1 MPKTRLVIDLDE
13 ELAAS
18 LEAVA
23 KQSQTSIESFAAKAL
38 ARAVI
43 DVEAW
48 AEEEAAFAE
57 YERTGEAIPIAAV
70 EEWVRSWGTESE
82 LPPPKPCKSRADL
95 DRLRNFL
102 APHGDSLSTRAVDTL
117 FAAAYSLAEHPERGR
132 PSARAGYRELVV
144 PFGGRAYVIRY
155 RVDQ

>member
-1 MPKTRLVIDLDE
+1 MSQTRVVIDLDE

-18 LEAVA
+18 LEAAA
-23 KQSQTSIESFAAKAL
+23 KRSQTTVEGFAAKAV

-82 LPPPKPCKSRADL
+82 LPPPKPCKS
-95 DRLRNFL
+95 
-102 APHGDSLSTRAVDTL
+102 SS
-117 FAAAYSLAEHPERGR
+117 
-132 PSARAGYRELVV
+132 
-144 PFGGRAYVIRY
+144 
-155 RVDQ
+155 